1 VLARIAY
8 PFQTPGAATGTAIN
22 VVASDSKGLDRVT
35 DSILHRESFR
45 AGLPAPMMIPVAI
58 AIAIVVIAIAI
69 AAVGTT
75 IRFADPVLK

>member
-1 VLARIAY
+1 MGPLQALSLTAWLAIVR
-8 PFQTPGAATGTAIN
+8 
-22 VVASDSKGLDRVT
+22 ASIGLT